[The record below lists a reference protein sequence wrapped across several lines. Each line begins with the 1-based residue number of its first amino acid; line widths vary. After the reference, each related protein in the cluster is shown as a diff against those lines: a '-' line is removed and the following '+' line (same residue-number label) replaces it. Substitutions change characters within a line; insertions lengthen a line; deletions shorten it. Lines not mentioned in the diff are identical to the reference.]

1 MPTLWAF
8 DNIENNHTLYRGEEY
23 MKKFCTSLKEDAL
36 NVINFV
42 KKKMLPLTK
51 KELKLHQDV
60 TMLHL
65 WKKDSEK
72 TGI

>member
-1 MPTLWAF
+1 
-8 DNIENNHTLYRGEEY
+8 
-23 MKKFCTSLKEDAL
+23 MKKFCTSLKENAL

-42 KKKMLPLTK
+42 KKKMVPLTK

-72 TGI
+72 PGI